1 MSRPA
6 DAIWTSADAQ
16 WRHRYRATFSDV
28 ELYRWFLSVGLT
40 PAKSLTLA
48 GIDVPD
54 AYLLPVVRGL
64 LDGDGSIVNFVHAPT
79 KRLYPNY
86 SYERLGVQF
95 TSASRAH
102 VEWLRNRL
110 EPHLHTRGYVQIAP
124 PKPPRHE
131 FAVLRYSKYASI
143 DLLRLLY
150 ADNAAPRLTRKWE
163 IWHRYRS
170 RNCADGGT

>member
-6 DAIWTSADAQ
+6 DAILTSADAQ

-64 LDGDGSIVNFVHAPT
+64 LDGDRS
-79 KRLYPNY
+79 
-86 SYERLGVQF
+86 
-95 TSASRAH
+95 SR
-102 VEWLRNRL
+102 
-110 EPHLHTRGYVQIAP
+110 
-124 PKPPRHE
+124 K
-131 FAVLRYSKYASI
+131 
-143 DLLRLLY
+143 
-150 ADNAAPRLTRKWE
+150 
-163 IWHRYRS
+163 
-170 RNCADGGT
+170 